1 MTRKR
6 IYSDEERKERRKI
19 TQKKYYEKN
28 KEKLILYYQTH
39 YRENKEAHQERVN
52 NYRKNWCYKPIGR
65 ACSLLSAYNQA
76 DMLYN
81 RGKGDLTAKWIV
93 ENIFSKP
100 CAHCGKEGWKIIG
113 CNRLDNTKPHSKDNV
128 EPCCRDCNLKLAGKE
143 KQIRCLSTHK

>member
-28 KEKLILYYQTH
+28 KEKILLYSQTH

-65 ACSLLSAYNQA
+65 ASSLLSAYNQA

-113 CNRLDNTKPHSKDNV
+113 CNRLDSTKPHSKDNV

>member
-28 KEKLILYYQTH
+28 KEKILLYSQTH

-65 ACSLLSAYNQA
+65 ASSLLSAYNQA

>member
-28 KEKLILYYQTH
+28 KEKILLYSQTH
-39 YRENKEAHQERVN
+39 YRENKEAHKERVK
-52 NYRKNWCYKPIGR
+52 NYRKNWYDKPISR
-65 ACSLLSAYNQA
+65 ACNLLSAYNEA

-100 CAHCGKEGWKIIG
+100 CVHCGKEGWKVIG

-128 EPCCRDCNLKLAGKE
+128 EPCCRDCNLKLPRKTNQMSE
-143 KQIRCLSTHK
+143 YS

>member
-6 IYSDEERKERRKI
+6 IYSDEERKEKRKI

-28 KEKLILYYQTH
+28 KEKILLYSQTH

-65 ACSLLSAYNQA
+65 ASSLLSAYNQA

-128 EPCCRDCNLKLAGKE
+128 EPCCMDCNLKLAGKE